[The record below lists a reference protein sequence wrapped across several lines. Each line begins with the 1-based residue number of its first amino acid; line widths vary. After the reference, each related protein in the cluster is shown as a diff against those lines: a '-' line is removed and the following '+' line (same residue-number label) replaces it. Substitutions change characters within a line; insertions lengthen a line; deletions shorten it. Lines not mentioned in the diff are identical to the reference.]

1 VGDPMKD
8 TAGPSLNIM
17 IKLMS
22 IISLVFAPVL
32 SKFSGLI

>member
-1 VGDPMKD
+1 MKD

>member
-22 IISLVFAPVL
+22 IVALVLAPVL
-32 SKFSGLI
+32 VAFGGLI

>member
-22 IISLVFAPVL
+22 IIALVMAPVL
-32 SKFSGLI
+32 ANFPGLL